1 MLKQPQMFGPELR
14 RLRLAA
20 GLTLTQ
26 LASSVH
32 YSKGQLSKIETG
44 QKRPTAEFARLCD
57 AALDAGGALSA
68 LVPVAP
74 RRTRSSVRD
83 QEGSMSPPDSYAHRI
98 PGEHPEGH
106 PGGHPGGSSW
116 SPPSRRQMMA
126 AGAASVLGV
135 RAGERTPVPS
145 APSEA
150 DSLTSAYRELLGQ
163 YRRIG
168 QMSPPGT
175 LLPVLAEQTRALQTL
190 SAHGDTRV
198 GRDLLALSA
207 RFAEF
212 TGWMA
217 QEAGDDTAALRWT
230 DHAVDLATASGDE
243 HLAQYAL
250 VRRALVSYYRGAA
263 AETIDLVD
271 AALSDRLPPRIRG
284 LAAQRRAQGHALDG
298 NYDACMRS
306 LEQARVLL
314 ARAAAEASTADA
326 PVLGTT
332 HLDDPVSMITG
343 WCLLDLGRPA
353 QAAAVLDQQCAR
365 LSAGA
370 FRTRARYGARR
381 ALAHAIAGE
390 IDHACELTAD
400 LLATTASVGSATIAT
415 DLRRLSRALCRHASR
430 PACRAIAPQLT
441 AALAPDTR

>member
-1 MLKQPQMFGPELR
+1 MLKQPQVFGPELR

-44 QKRPTAEFARLCD
+44 QKRPTPEFARLCD
-57 AALDAGGALSA
+57 AALDADGSLAS

-74 RRTRSSVRD
+74 GRTRSSVPD
-83 QEGSMSPPDSYAHRI
+83 EAGIMSPPDPCAHPVR
-98 PGEHPEGH
+98 
-106 PGGHPGGSSW
+106 GGHPGGSPW
-116 SPPSRRQMMA
+116 TAPSRRQMMA
-126 AGAASVLGV
+126 AGAASVLGM
-135 RAGERTPVPS
+135 RAGEHAPAPG

-175 LLPVLAEQTRALQTL
+175 LLPALAEQTRALQAL
-190 SAHGDTRV
+190 SARSDART
-198 GRDLLALSA
+198 GRNLLALSA

-217 QEAGDDTAALRWT
+217 QEAGDDAAALRWT
-230 DHAVDLATASGDE
+230 DHAVDLAVASGDE
-243 HLAQYAL
+243 DLAQYAL
-250 VRRALVSYYRGAA
+250 VRHALVSYYRGAA
-263 AETIDLVD
+263 AETIGLVD

-284 LAAQRRAQGHALDG
+284 LAAQRRAQGHALAG
-298 NYDACMRS
+298 EYDACMRS
-306 LEQARVLL
+306 LDQARGLL
-314 ARAAAEASTADA
+314 ARATAEASTADA

-343 WCLLDLGRPA
+343 WCLLDLGRPG

-365 LSAGA
+365 LPADA
-370 FRTRARYGARR
+370 LRTRARYGARR
-381 ALAHAIAGE
+381 ALAHAMAGE
-390 IDHACELTAD
+390 IDHACELTAG
-400 LLATTASVGSATIAT
+400 LLATTTSVGSATIAT
-415 DLRRLSRALCRHASR
+415 DLRRLSRTLSRHASR
-430 PACRAIAPQLT
+430 PECRAIAPQLT
-441 AALAPDTR
+441 TALAPHTR

>member
-1 MLKQPQMFGPELR
+1 MLKQPQVFGPELR

-26 LASSVH
+26 LASFVH

-44 QKRPTAEFARLCD
+44 RKRPTPEFARLCD
-57 AALDAGGALSA
+57 VALDAGGALAA
-68 LVPVAP
+68 LVPVDP
-74 RRTRSSVRD
+74 RRTRSSVPD
-83 QEGSMSPPDSYAHRI
+83 EEGSMSPPDPYAH
-98 PGEHPEGH
+98 HVPEGH
-106 PGGHPGGSSW
+106 PDGSPSGA
-116 SPPSRRQMMA
+116 PSRRQMMA
-126 AGAASVLGV
+126 AGAASVLGL
-135 RAGERTPVPS
+135 RPAEHAPLPPVPS
-145 APSEA
+145 VPLEA

-175 LLPVLAEQTRALQTL
+175 LLPALAEQTRALQAL
-190 SAHGDTRV
+190 SARSDART
-198 GRDLLALSA
+198 GRNLLALSA

-271 AALSDRLPPRIRG
+271 AAPSDRLPPRIRG
-284 LAAQRRAQGHALDG
+284 LAAQRRAQGHALNGD
-298 NYDACMRS
+298 YDACMRG
-306 LEQARVLL
+306 LDQARDLL
-314 ARAAAEASTADA
+314 ARAAAEPSTADA

-343 WCLLDLGRPA
+343 WCLLDLGRPG

-365 LSAGA
+365 LPSGA
-370 FRTRARYGARR
+370 LRTRARYGARR
-381 ALAHAIAGE
+381 ALAHAMAGE

-400 LLATTASVGSATIAT
+400 LLTASTSVGSATIAT
-415 DLRRLSRALCRHASR
+415 DLRRLSRALSRHSSR
-430 PACRAIAPQLT
+430 PACRAVAPQLT
-441 AALAPDTR
+441 AALAPQTR